1 MWTQIKLKNKAKAS
15 YLKGYV
21 QPQSQIPRNPLIK
34 SICFIFRS
42 VCGSFILSL
51 WVMHKKHVL
60 QFRFFFCQCSSHTLQ
75 DNLTNIAK
83 KVKKKHTHTDIPL
96 LTLCTTFRLGH
107 IRTYIAPRFR
117 FWRTLK
123 IAAHLKVSQRC
134 WWRWPWSGA
143 LATFKSGKIQE
154 LHLPMVTKCLLIGGV
169 IGLLVFSLYYYKSFF
184 FLQYKVPRSHCCCEL
199 TESNWIQNEF
209 MIPP

>member
-51 WVMHKKHVL
+51 WVMHKSMY
-60 QFRFFFCQCSSHTLQ
+60 CSSDFSFANVLLIHSRTTSLTLP
-75 DNLTNIAK
+75 K
-83 KVKKKHTHTDIPL
+83 KFKKNHTHTDIPL

-184 FLQYKVPRSHCCCEL
+184 FYNIKCLEATVVV
-199 TESNWIQNEF
+199 N
-209 MIPP
+209 

>member
-1 MWTQIKLKNKAKAS
+1 MFSRNHKFPEIHSSKAYVLFLDQSVEAS
-15 YLKGYV
+15 FFLFE
-21 QPQSQIPRNPLIK
+21 SCTK
-34 SICFIFRS
+34 S
-42 VCGSFILSL
+42 
-51 WVMHKKHVL
+51 MY
-60 QFRFFFCQCSSHTLQ
+60 CSSDFSFANVLLIHSRTTSLTLP
-75 DNLTNIAK
+75 K
-83 KVKKKHTHTDIPL
+83 KLKKKHTHTDIPL

-184 FLQYKVPRSHCCCEL
+184 FYNIKCLEATVVV
-199 TESNWIQNEF
+199 N
-209 MIPP
+209 